1 LVRKPILFAP
11 ICYLANFINYIWK
24 GHHQIQ
30 THSEYWES
38 GLRILRDNVIR
49 PQYFAIKDEERIKSD
64 TIASKWVL
72 SK

>member
-1 LVRKPILFAP
+1 LK
-11 ICYLANFINYIWK
+11 C
-24 GHHQIQ
+24 HHQIQ